1 MGRIRVNVIL
11 KKTWLGLYDM
21 DYRDKAHDMNPLIY
35 KNSEVILES
44 YNQEGL
50 HETVLN
56 VINVLSYNAAWDFK
70 TESDTDTRRIIRTVI
85 SFKYNGTITPINS
98 LNKIK
103 IPKDVKVQVKLCT

>member
-1 MGRIRVNVIL
+1 MWGMCFDADVFNGALYQSVVEYVIENN
-11 KKTWLGLYDM
+11 KVQ
-21 DYRDKAHDMNPLIY
+21 LISPVD
-35 KNSEVILES
+35 NVILES

-85 SFKYNGTITPINS
+85 SFKYNGTITAINS